1 MGIDG
6 LQCTAGPPVKD
17 HAVEPTCVER
27 DMLCPLMTMSAGL
40 VASQRIGTDT
50 GCNDNAIKAVVVRL
64 KGDQD
69 STHGEMTK
77 AKH

>member
-1 MGIDG
+1 
-6 LQCTAGPPVKD
+6 
-17 HAVEPTCVER
+17 
-27 DMLCPLMTMSAGL
+27 MTMSAGL
-40 VASQRIGTDT
+40 VASKRIGTDT